1 MTKTSILEFLPAV
14 TYGGPNIWHRR
25 PVIEQSVNAVGAAR
39 QRPCMVDGMLE
50 RFFGLLGPV
59 IAHAQTSGQSTR
71 IVERIV
77 QAHSML
83 EALAMLALELQT
95 IEGMEANFFHTQYD
109 AGDSG
114 RIILEFEEA
123 AIGRESLEIA
133 RRCTLAAIEGTPL
146 DVPEQLRNLRNL
158 SERVCLGPSTRAIYR
173 AARRR
178 NIYARRMNIES
189 LVQLGQGKLEGM
201 AFASNEQIE
210 GAVTTILQGIGEDP
224 AREGLLRTPSR
235 VAKMYAELTAGYRID
250 PVALINDA
258 IFSVDYDEMVLVKDI
273 DFYSMCEH
281 HMLPFMGRVHV
292 AYLPNGKVIGLSKI
306 PRIVEMF
313 ARRLQ
318 VQERMTVEI
327 ADFIN
332 QALQPQGVAVVAEGI
347 HMCSVMRGVK
357 KANAKMVTSAMR
369 GRFRS
374 DPRTRAEFMSHIDRA
389 GGHE

>member
-1 MTKTSILEFLPAV
+1 MT
-14 TYGGPNIWHRR
+14 
-25 PVIEQSVNAVGAAR
+25 
-39 QRPCMVDGMLE
+39 
-50 RFFGLLGPV
+50 
-59 IAHAQTSGQSTR
+59 STKP
-71 IVERIV
+71 
-77 QAHSML
+77 
-83 EALAMLALELQT
+83 T
-95 IEGMEANFFHTQYD
+95 NGD
-109 AGDSG
+109 AGA
-114 RIILEFEEA
+114 L
-123 AIGRESLEIA
+123 LKH
-133 RRCTLAAIEGTPL
+133 
-146 DVPEQLRNLRNL
+146 L
-158 SERVCLGPSTRAIYR
+158 SED
-173 AARRR
+173 
-178 NIYARRMNIES
+178 ND

-374 DPRTRAEFMSHIDRA
+374 DSRTRAEFMSHIDRA